1 MKVTARIHAS
11 YLGRLK
17 LMALGCI
24 GMALWFAYDGTFT
37 YPRQRER
44 ALEYERL
51 KDEARLGEWSEVAAK
66 NDWSDEFPGEPKT
79 EAEIYAQLVLGA
91 VVAVPGLLCIIVL
104 LVVRKRW
111 IEMDENGL
119 RSSWGK
125 QLTFDQIT
133 LLNKKQW
140 KKKGIAKVR
149 YEQDGGKRQLVLDDW
164 KYDTEPTVEM
174 VREIESHIELEQ
186 IIGGPPEAAKPEE
199 EPAAP
204 EEEPVAPEETDEP
217 EQ

>member
-51 KDEARLGEWSEVAAK
+51 KDEARLGDWSEVAAERG
-66 NDWSDEFPGEPKT
+66 WSDEFPGAPKEVT
-79 EAEIYAQLVLGA
+79 DIQLQLVLAA
-91 VVAVPGLLCIIVL
+91 VVAVPGVLCIIVL

-119 RSSWGK
+119 STSWGK
-125 QLTFDQIT
+125 QLEFDQIT

-149 YEQDGGKRQLVLDDW
+149 HEQDGKQRQLVLDDW

-174 VREIESHIELEQ
+174 LREIESHIELEQ
-186 IIGGPPEAAKPEE
+186 IVGGLP

-204 EEEPVAPEETDEP
+204 EEPETETP
-217 EQ
+217 EA